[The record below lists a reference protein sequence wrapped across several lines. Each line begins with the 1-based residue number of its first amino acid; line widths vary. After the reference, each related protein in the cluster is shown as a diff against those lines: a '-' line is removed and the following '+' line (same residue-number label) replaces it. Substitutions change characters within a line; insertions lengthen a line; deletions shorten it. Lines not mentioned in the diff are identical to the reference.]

1 MKNGRIT
8 IIFLALLC
16 CLLAWTGCKETK
28 KEKATSEAVEVKAD
42 AKAEAAKVEA
52 SKTKTAAEV
61 KADAKA
67 EAAKVEAAKVKADA
81 KAEAAKAKA
90 ATGEPNQ

>member
-1 MKNGRIT
+1 MKSERIT

-16 CLLAWTGCKETK
+16 CSLVLTGCKGTK
-28 KEKATSEAVEVKAD
+28 KEKAASEAVEVKAD

-52 SKTKTAAEV
+52 TKTKTAAEV

-67 EAAKVEAAKVKADA
+67 EAAKVEAAKVKAAAD
-81 KAEAAKAKA
+81 AEAAKAKA
-90 ATGEPNQ
+90 AAEK

>member
-1 MKNGRIT
+1 MKNAKIT

-16 CLLAWTGCKETK
+16 CSLVFTGCKETK

-52 SKTKTAAEV
+52 TKTKTAAEV

-67 EAAKVEAAKVKADA
+67 EAAKVEAAKVKAAAD
-81 KAEAAKAKA
+81 AEAAKAKA
-90 ATGEPNQ
+90 AAEK